1 VGQILIVGFQRV
13 VSIDIRW
20 PSCQVSVLVTYVD
33 RPYRS
38 KPSTKPWCMSM
49 YVWEKFRGQA
59 ERRDLRNED
68 LELLEVALSTVYS
81 ARHAL
86 VEQSVLTERDRSSV
100 N

>member
-1 VGQILIVGFQRV
+1 
-13 VSIDIRW
+13 
-20 PSCQVSVLVTYVD
+20 
-33 RPYRS
+33 
-38 KPSTKPWCMSM
+38 MSM

-68 LELLEVALSTVYS
+68 LELLGVVLSTVYS